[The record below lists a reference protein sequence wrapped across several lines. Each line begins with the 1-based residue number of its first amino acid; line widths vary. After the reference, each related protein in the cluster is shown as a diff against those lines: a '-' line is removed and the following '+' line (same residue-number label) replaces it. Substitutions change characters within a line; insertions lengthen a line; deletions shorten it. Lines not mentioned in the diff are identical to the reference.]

1 MATRFF
7 TSKDRKSIRYGMVIS
22 CIWVFIVSFCA
33 WFNGAVGRGLSPN
46 STVELQNWAA
56 SFGATG
62 NEWREYVMPW
72 MLVEQ
77 NILPLAFTA
86 LFLAAV
92 TAKGIAK
99 DKELSDERTLFWTRI
114 SIIII
119 VAIAILLTFIRP
131 AFILDLCMF
140 SWAALNAFTLVPY
153 VAGLFWKGGTKKAAF
168 ISGIIA
174 LCVAIGWFF
183 CFNSKLTVPGLPLL
197 PDIGSIVLVSEP
209 VKITINS
216 IHEFLVSQAVAI
228 PAFFIISLL
237 DKKKPD
243 KKFLDDLFEYIKEDT
258 NE

>member
-1 MATRFF
+1 
-7 TSKDRKSIRYGMVIS
+7 
-22 CIWVFIVSFCA
+22 
-33 WFNGAVGRGLSPN
+33 
-46 STVELQNWAA
+46 
-56 SFGATG
+56 
-62 NEWREYVMPW
+62 
-72 MLVEQ
+72 
-77 NILPLAFTA
+77 
-86 LFLAAV
+86 
-92 TAKGIAK
+92 
-99 DKELSDERTLFWTRI
+99 
-114 SIIII
+114 
-119 VAIAILLTFIRP
+119 
-131 AFILDLCMF
+131 MF